1 LDGGRTISNYPSG
14 VFFSM
19 IAVAYK
25 LKLNNLVVK
34 PHQALDGKT
43 PAQNTGGLEIKGWKE
58 FLQNALHKS
67 TH

>member
-1 LDGGRTISNYPSG
+1 
-14 VFFSM
+14 M